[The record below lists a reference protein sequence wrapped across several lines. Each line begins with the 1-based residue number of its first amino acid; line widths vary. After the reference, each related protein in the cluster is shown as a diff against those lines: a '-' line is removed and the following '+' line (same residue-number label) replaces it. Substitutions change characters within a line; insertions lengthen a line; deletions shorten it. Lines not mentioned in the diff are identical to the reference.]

1 MLGRKFMLKR
11 SLATLVIVL
20 FVSVLGYSQMTVS
33 GTVVDVIDGKTV
45 LIELPNGKVRAEMLY
60 IEVPEK
66 DQELHDT
73 VIDHLRKLTVGRP
86 VTFRGQQILKDRT
99 AGLLMS
105 GDIDIAQQMLRDG
118 AAWHVRHI
126 QTGQT
131 SDAAKIYETNEA
143 DARAER
149 RGVWS
154 IDGMKTAWQY
164 RADLD
169 AAANASVPKLV
180 KDVPSERPQVKRPTG
195 YWGDVNP
202 KMMNVGALA
211 NGYNHAARSG
221 FVGTSYLPVTETD
234 VEAAAGVRTAVD
246 VTYFYKEYEVTG
258 RHGIFV
264 FTIVSSGSKWRFLE
278 NNDLTVITDGKKFA
292 VGKAKRT
299 SETVDNQ
306 MVEKLTY
313 TVDRKT
319 IENTVNGV
327 DVQLKV
333 GKMILIPRAGMQ
345 MLLNNLLLATR

>member
-1 MLGRKFMLKR
+1 MLKR
-11 SLATLVIVL
+11 SFA
-20 FVSVLGYSQMTVS
+20 SVLIGLFLTVVAHSQMTIS
-33 GTVVDVIDGKTV
+33 GTAVDVVDGKTV
-45 LIELPNGKVRAEMLY
+45 LIELPSSKVRAEMLY
-60 IEVPEK
+60 IEVPENG
-66 DQELHDT
+66 QELHDT
-73 VIDHLRKLTVGRP
+73 VIEHLRKLVVGKP

-99 AGLLMS
+99 AGLLMI
-105 GDIDIAQQMLRDG
+105 GDVDIAQQMLRDG
-118 AAWHVRHI
+118 AAWHIRHK
-126 QTGQT
+126 QTGQSAT
-131 SDAAKIYETNEA
+131 DATRYESNESDARSEK
-143 DARAER
+143 

-154 IDGMKTAWQY
+154 IDGMRTPWQF
-164 RADLD
+164 RADAE
-169 AAANASVPKLV
+169 AAANLTTPALV
-180 KDVPSERPQVKRPTG
+180 KEVPVEKPQVKRPTG
-195 YWGDVNP
+195 YWSDVNP
-202 KMMNVGALA
+202 KMTNVGALA

-221 FVGTSYLPVTETD
+221 FVGTSYLPVTETE

-278 NNDLTVITDGKKFA
+278 NNDLTVIADGKKFT

-333 GKMILIPRAGMQ
+333 GKMILVPRAGMQ